1 MLWLRPG
8 ELCVLIAYACLV
20 FACVPFHEPWA
31 DEAQAW
37 LLARD
42 LSLPSLLFHYLR
54 REGHPALWYLL
65 LWGPAH
71 LHVSYA
77 VLNWISALIALGGI
91 WVLLRLAPFPFYLR
105 ALLPFT
111 FFLGYQYAVVARS
124 YVLFPLLSFLA
135 AHFYRRRKPMSV
147 AIALG
152 LLANVSLHGAI
163 VAMAFAAAY
172 WIAARRSPGRL
183 TSKPALV
190 FAAFVLFA
198 AICIWPTLGSLPRVG
213 PTLNRIVDR
222 LSFGPHSTA
231 PPPVA
236 VSHENAGAPA
246 LAVSAEPLPG
256 RDKLANAPSV
266 LSLGVA
272 HPWPVALAFE
282 LLVAAWLIWRRQPA
296 LLLAPV
302 CLALFLI
309 FVYAAEWHMGLLWV
323 ALLMVL
329 WAAWDTPAEESRIH
343 AACARRFDLQCIVTG
358 VLTVLCVLQLPWT
371 FHAFAYD
378 FREAASPNP
387 ATAAYIK
394 TLPAGTR
401 IAGFGRSV
409 GIEPYFPNNILLNQ
423 RVTFG
428 NSGLKMYFDPEDARA
443 RGIQI
448 VVTDQ
453 FQAAI
458 EAAGYR
464 ETHEFCG
471 RLYFP
476 YVHLQRH
483 CLGIFELPR

>member
-8 ELCVLIAYACLV
+8 ELCVLLAYACLV

-42 LSLPSLLFHYLR
+42 LSVPSLLFHFLR

-65 LWGPAH
+65 LWGPTH

-77 VLNWISALIALGGI
+77 ILNWISALIALAGI

-111 FFLGYQYAVVARS
+111 FFLGYQYSVVARS

-135 AHFYRRRKPMSV
+135 AHFYRQRKPMSL

-152 LLANVSLHGAI
+152 LLANVSLHGTI
-163 VAMAFAAAY
+163 VAIAFVAAY
-172 WIAARRSPGRL
+172 WIAARRTPGRF
-183 TSKPALV
+183 SSRPALV
-190 FAAFVLFA
+190 FAAFVVFA
-198 AICIWPTLGSLPRVG
+198 AVCIWPTLGSLPRVG

-222 LSFGPHSTA
+222 LSIGPHPT
-231 PPPVA
+231 PPPAVA
-236 VSHENAGAPA
+236 ISPANAAAPV
-246 LAVSAEPLPG
+246 LATPAEPLPG
-256 RDKLANAPSV
+256 RDKLATVPSV

-272 HPWPVALAFE
+272 HPWLVAVAFE
-282 LLVAAWLIWRRQPA
+282 LLVVVYLIWRRQPA
-296 LLLAPV
+296 LLLAPL

-309 FVYAAEWHMGLLWV
+309 FVYAAEWHMGLVWI

-329 WAAWDTPAEESRIH
+329 WAAWDTPA
-343 AACARRFDLQCIVTG
+343 AAARFDLQCIVAG
-358 VLTVLCVLQLPWT
+358 VVTVLCVLQLPWT

-378 FREAASPNP
+378 FREPTSPNP
-387 ATAAYIK
+387 AAAAYIK
-394 TLPAGTR
+394 ALPPGTR

-409 GIEPYFPNNILLNQ
+409 GIEPYFPANILLNQ

-428 NSGLKMYFDPEDARA
+428 NSGLPMYFTPDEARA
-443 RGIQI
+443 HGIQVI
-448 VVTDQ
+448 VTDQ
-453 FQAAI
+453 FQAAEI

-464 ETHEFCG
+464 ESHEFCG
-471 RLYFP
+471 ALYFP
-476 YVHLQRH
+476 YVRFQQH
-483 CLGIFELPR
+483 CLGVFELPR